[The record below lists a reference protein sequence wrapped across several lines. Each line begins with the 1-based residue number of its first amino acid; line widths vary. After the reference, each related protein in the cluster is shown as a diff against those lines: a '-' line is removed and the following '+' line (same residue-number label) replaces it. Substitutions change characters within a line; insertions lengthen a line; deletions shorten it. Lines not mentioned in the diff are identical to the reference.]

1 VKETVKTMQK
11 RWYIRNK
18 LHKEHVLE
26 LVFASKEDA
35 LLVLSKVENN
45 HLYEV
50 FDIEWQQ
57 GQ

>member
-1 VKETVKTMQK
+1 MKTMQK